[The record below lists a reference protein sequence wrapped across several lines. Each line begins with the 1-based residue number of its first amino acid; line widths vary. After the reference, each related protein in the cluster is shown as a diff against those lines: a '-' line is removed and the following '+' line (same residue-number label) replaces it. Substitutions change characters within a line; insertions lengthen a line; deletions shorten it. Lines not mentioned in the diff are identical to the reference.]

1 MQELSVLPLLRAGFN
16 RVSRGL
22 NVNMKDMNAVL
33 YHTMLGVP
41 ALVISSWWL

>member
-22 NVNMKDMNAVL
+22 KFSMSSTYAIMLIIDAVVVFA
-33 YHTMLGVP
+33 YGSGV
-41 ALVISSWWL
+41 ST